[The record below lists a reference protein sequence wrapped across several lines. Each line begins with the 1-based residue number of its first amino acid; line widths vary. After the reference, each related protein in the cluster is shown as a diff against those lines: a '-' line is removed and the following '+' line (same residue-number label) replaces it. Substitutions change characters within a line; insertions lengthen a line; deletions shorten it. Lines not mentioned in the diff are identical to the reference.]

1 MTLEERVINKLQD
14 IIGDKYELN
23 LGVAFDR
30 RYTMPVATA
39 SGTAF
44 DINYQAFDEK
54 KDKIICVFTMQPTD
68 YNVVPF
74 LNYNTSYTLQLWY
87 ALDNLKTDKFGV
99 PIGDLPVD
107 IYADL
112 KSLRTA
118 LSNTTIDFGGSIK
131 GKMTFSEPAKS
142 TTYDNTGTG
151 KRGVLTVSGKINLS
165 DDAIFGSERIIK
177 IGVTTGEKTTY
188 YTMPKRSYSI
198 SNDRDGTSTHPV
210 GAVRP
215 SVDGQVNGNSI
226 MFTYDNYTDTT
237 NKAMELIEKIACGV
251 ATVDTNYTVPV
262 QIYKGSTE
270 IISFNALISAV
281 IQNQNGDTGTEIIQV
296 TLQRS

>member
-1 MTLEERVINKLQD
+1 MTLEERVINKLQE

-74 LNYNTSYTLQLWY
+74 LSYNTSYTLQFWY

-112 KSLRTA
+112 ERLRTA
-118 LSNTTIDFGGSIK
+118 LSNTTIDFGGNIK

-151 KRGVLTVSGKINLS
+151 KRGVLTVSGKINLT
-165 DDAIFGSERIIK
+165 DKGIFGSERIIK
-177 IGVTTGEKTTY
+177 IGVTTGETTTFY
-188 YTMPKRSYSI
+188 ALPKRSYML
-198 SNDRDGTSTHPV
+198 SNEREGVSYHQV
-210 GAVRP
+210 GNLRP
-215 SVDGQVNGNSI
+215 NIDGQSNGNSVT
-226 MFTYDNYTDTT
+226 FTYDNYADT
-237 NKAMELIEKIACGV
+237 NNLAMALIEKV
-251 ATVDTNYTVPV
+251 AYGDSGTDSKIEVPV
-262 QIYKGSTE
+262 QIYKNTTKLVEYNAMLSAN
-270 IISFNALISAV
+270 IIGE
-281 IQNQNGDTGTEIIQV
+281 NGETGMEIIQV
-296 TLQRS
+296 TLHRS